1 MFVRMCELAF
11 PNLGRNNN
19 STAID
24 IEQTSAN
31 GTWAEKRWRKSESNE
46 FREADMHKADRMQ
59 SHLNSRNICYDHYQ
73 NAR

>member
-31 GTWAEKRWRKSESNE
+31 GT
-46 FREADMHKADRMQ
+46 
-59 SHLNSRNICYDHYQ
+59 
-73 NAR
+73 